1 MIAITTFNK
10 TAPVLIPIALF
21 IFLAIGL
28 LYPVC
33 DYVILRRKAR
43 LANSPMPGIAS
54 LFQELMRSQFLA
66 IFCFLAGIM
75 ILIYGTLALLARDR
89 MNGIAAL
96 YTLLVIMLGFG
107 LLIAS
112 QVINRRFISWSR
124 AWRAKI
130 PK

>member
-33 DYVILRRKAR
+33 DYVISRRKAR